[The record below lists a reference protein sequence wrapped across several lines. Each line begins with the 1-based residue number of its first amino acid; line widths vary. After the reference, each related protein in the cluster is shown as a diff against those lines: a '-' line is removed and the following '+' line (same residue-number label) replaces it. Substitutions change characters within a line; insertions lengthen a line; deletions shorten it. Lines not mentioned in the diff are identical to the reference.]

1 MCVPLRSYR
10 FESPPPGW
18 FSPRACHVT
27 GKNLLKPNKIF
38 RVFPT
43 YSLVVIGASPP
54 KYSRGLFFFWGGGSC
69 DHIHHPLSRPVACC
83 SAECVFLSY
92 SGSTDDFTFAGK
104 GSLPSAAVLHSPFG
118 EARSPFQHL
127 TMNVN
132 SNPRWQGMVP
142 TASGCRVV
150 CECLMSW

>member
-1 MCVPLRSYR
+1 MRAATLLPFRI
-10 FESPPPGW
+10 PPPRLVFASSMPCDREELAQTKQNISG
-18 FSPRACHVT
+18 FP
-27 GKNLLKPNKIF
+27 NLQPGCYWCEPPEVLQ
-38 RVFPT
+38 
-43 YSLVVIGASPP
+43 GA
-54 KYSRGLFFFWGGGSC
+54 LFFLGGGSC

-92 SGSTDDFTFAGK
+92 SGSTDDSTFAGK